1 MKKNGKSLWKHVNVE
16 EIILYDNRRIDN
28 MSTRRNVLKRVQ
40 QGTLNVEILFFI
52 ITFGMYLVYLFEVSS
67 KADVSIINMFQT
79 FTSVG
84 VVITIVSGLLHFV
97 ICGIWLI
104 KNIYQNITGKNS
116 ISREYFQELDYLR
129 RHWGEPNIFFVKYIG
144 SIKYFYSSP
153 KMQELVE
160 KKRLDIL
167 YDRHSELLGRFNF
180 NEDATEI
187 IRGIVSSIFYTLLAG
202 MIRNM
207 FRNDND
213 ISKQITMIIE
223 VIAVLVTMIIY
234 ANRGKICKGQGGSF
248 VYEIDTYELK
258 VFEEK
263 IAKIEDS
270 IEMNNEEY
278 ELNRTRQVLY
288 EVILKNRHFF
298 GLNEDNTKDL
308 EKLQT
313 LDISYSGKLGMM
325 YKKEIG
331 VVFPGETENER
342 ITIIGQNKELNLLY
356 ELLNKYGFRSYD

>member
-1 MKKNGKSLWKHVNVE
+1 
-16 EIILYDNRRIDN
+16 
-28 MSTRRNVLKRVQ
+28 
-40 QGTLNVEILFFI
+40 
-52 ITFGMYLVYLFEVSS
+52 
-67 KADVSIINMFQT
+67 
-79 FTSVG
+79 
-84 VVITIVSGLLHFV
+84 
-97 ICGIWLI
+97 
-104 KNIYQNITGKNS
+104 
-116 ISREYFQELDYLR
+116 
-129 RHWGEPNIFFVKYIG
+129 
-144 SIKYFYSSP
+144 
-153 KMQELVE
+153 
-160 KKRLDIL
+160 
-167 YDRHSELLGRFNF
+167 
-180 NEDATEI
+180 
-187 IRGIVSSIFYTLLAG
+187 

-258 VFEEK
+258 VLEEK